1 VFTILVSSLY
11 HSSSHEK
18 AMTLRRST
26 FVAACLLVL
35 ASGTVA
41 GQTKFYQYYSD
52 GLDYVEKKDWLRA
65 LQEFRSA
72 VSMEFEDA
80 ARKRTYGT
88 RFIEYYP
95 HREIGICHYYL
106 GEKQNALKELELS
119 SAYESSERAS
129 EYLDL
134 LRGTAPAPAPVVTER
149 PKPQNDRSEEPSRME
164 TSRSTTLPVGALTY
178 DPSRVT
184 QVGSRLGVAVI
195 PIELKGDMARYG
207 DALTEKMVTQLV
219 NLRRFKVI
227 ERASLDKVLSE
238 QRLQVSGAVDEATAV
253 QVGRIAGADAIILT
267 TATESRDGGKVN
279 ARVIDT
285 ETSETIVA
293 RSEQVTGTDEEDF
306 EKAVEALAITIY
318 NELPIV
324 EGFIVSREADIFYI
338 DVGSAKGIR
347 KGSKCVAFRDGKEI
361 KHPTTGEVLGK
372 QVTKLGELV
381 VVQVQQKVAQ
391 VRVVDKEQEI
401 KIGDKIVVK

>member
-1 VFTILVSSLY
+1 MNLRSSVI
-11 HSSSHEK
+11 
-18 AMTLRRST
+18 A
-26 FVAACLLVL
+26 VACLLLL
-35 ASGTVA
+35 ASGAAT
-41 GQTKFYQYYSD
+41 GQSKFYQYYSD
-52 GLDYVEKKDWLRA
+52 GLDFVEKKDWLRA
-65 LQEFRSA
+65 IQEFRSA
-72 VSMEFEDA
+72 VSLEFEDA

-106 GEKQNALKELELS
+106 GEKQIALKELELS
-119 SAYESSERAS
+119 TAFESSERAN
-129 EYLDL
+129 EYIDL
-134 LRGTAPAPAPVVTER
+134 IRGTTPPVVTIPSR
-149 PKPQNDRSEEPSRME
+149 KKNKEEPDAASRVDA
-164 TSRSTTLPVGALTY
+164 RGATLPMGALTY

-195 PIELKGDMARYG
+195 PIAPKGDLEQYG

-227 ERASLDKVLSE
+227 ERAALDKVLAE
-238 QRLQVSGAVDEATAV
+238 QQLQISGAVDEETAV
-253 QVGRIAGADAIILT
+253 QVGRIAGADAIILAS
-267 TATESRDGGKVN
+267 ATQSGNGGKVS

-293 RSEQVTGTDEEDF
+293 RSEQVEGSDLEDF
-306 EKAVEALAITIY
+306 EKAVEALAVMIY

-324 EGFIVSREADIFYI
+324 EGFVVSAEGDTYYVDA
-338 DVGSAKGIR
+338 GSLKGVR
-347 KGSKCVAFRDGKEI
+347 KGSKCVAYRDGKEI
-361 KHPTTGEVLGK
+361 KHPTTGEVLGR

-391 VRVVDKEQEI
+391 VRVVDKERDI
-401 KIGDKIVVK
+401 KVGDKIVVK

>member
-1 VFTILVSSLY
+1 
-11 HSSSHEK
+11 
-18 AMTLRRST
+18 MNLRSIT
-26 FVAACLLVL
+26 FVGACLLIL

-41 GQTKFYQYYSD
+41 GQSKFYQYYSD
-52 GLDYVEKKDWLRA
+52 GQDYIEKKDWLRA
-65 LQEFRSA
+65 IQEFRSA
-72 VSMEFEDA
+72 ISLEFEDA

-106 GEKQNALKELELS
+106 GEKQDAIKELELS
-119 SAYESSERAS
+119 AAYESSERAS

-134 LRGTAPAPAPVVTER
+134 LRGTAHAPVAIVP
-149 PKPQNDRSEEPSRME
+149 PKPARDRSEETSRME

-207 DALTEKMVTQLV
+207 AALTEKMVTQLV

-227 ERASLDKVLSE
+227 ERSALDKVIAE
-238 QRLQVSGAVDEATAV
+238 QQLQVSGAVDEASAV
-253 QVGRIAGADAIILT
+253 AVGRIAGADAIILA
-267 TATESRDGGKVN
+267 TATETRDGGKVN

-293 RSEQVTGTDEEDF
+293 RSEQVTGTDVEDF
-306 EKAVEALAITIY
+306 EKAVEALAVMIY

-324 EGFIVSREADIFYI
+324 EGFVVSREGDSYYI
-338 DVGSAKGIR
+338 DVGSLKGIR

-401 KIGDKIVVK
+401 QIGDKIVVK

>member
-1 VFTILVSSLY
+1 MCSLFLYLRCTISPSQ
-11 HSSSHEK
+11 EK

-65 LQEFRSA
+65 IQEFRSA
-72 VSMEFEDA
+72 ISMEFEDA

-119 SAYESSERAS
+119 AAYESSERAN

-134 LRGTAPAPAPVVTER
+134 LRGTAPVAPVVTER
-149 PKPQNDRSEEPSRME
+149 PKPHDDRSEESSRME

-207 DALTEKMVTQLV
+207 DALTDKMVTQLV

-227 ERASLDKVLSE
+227 ERAALDKVLSE
-238 QRLQVSGAVDEATAV
+238 QQLQVSGAVDEATAV

-267 TATESRDGGKVN
+267 TATEIARRRQGECPRHRYRDQRNHRRPQRAGHRYRCG
-279 ARVIDT
+279 R
-285 ETSETIVA
+285 
-293 RSEQVTGTDEEDF
+293 F
-306 EKAVEALAITIY
+306 
-318 NELPIV
+318 
-324 EGFIVSREADIFYI
+324 
-338 DVGSAKGIR
+338 R
-347 KGSKCVAFRDGKEI
+347 KGRRSPR
-361 KHPTTGEVLGK
+361 HH
-372 QVTKLGELV
+372 
-381 VVQVQQKVAQ
+381 
-391 VRVVDKEQEI
+391 
-401 KIGDKIVVK
+401 

>member
-1 VFTILVSSLY
+1 
-11 HSSSHEK
+11 
-18 AMTLRRST
+18 MTLRRST

-65 LQEFRSA
+65 IQEFRSA
-72 VSMEFEDA
+72 ISMEFEDA
-80 ARKRTYGT
+80 GRKRTYGT

-106 GEKQNALKELELS
+106 GEKPDARKELELS
-119 SAYESSERAS
+119 TAYESSDRAN

-134 LRGTAPAPAPVVTER
+134 LRGTAPAPVAAVPS
-149 PKPQNDRSEEPSRME
+149 KPAHDRSEESSRME
-164 TSRSTTLPVGALTY
+164 TSRSATLPMGALTY
-178 DPSRVT
+178 DPARVT

-195 PIELKGDMARYG
+195 PLELKGDMARYG
-207 DALTEKMVTQLV
+207 DALTDKMVTQLV

-227 ERASLDKVLSE
+227 ERAALDKVIAE
-238 QRLQVSGAVDEATAV
+238 QQLQVSGAVDEATAV
-253 QVGRIAGADAIILT
+253 QVGRIAGADAIILA
-267 TATESRDGGKVN
+267 TASETRDGGKVN

-293 RSEQVTGTDEEDF
+293 RSEQVTGSDVEDF
-306 EKAVEALAITIY
+306 EKAVEALAILIY

-324 EGFIVSREADIFYI
+324 EGFVVSREADSFYI
-338 DVGSAKGIR
+338 DVGSLKGIR

-401 KIGDKIVVK
+401 RIGDKIVVK